1 MRTGLKTLTA
11 LLVSAAVSIVP
22 AFSAAAAEDL
32 TMHKIASYESGEY
45 NVDGGVMEIIAYNK
59 ATKYAYSVN
68 GQSGVLT
75 ALDLSVLSSNGSDI
89 DLTGRDIDIR
99 TLVEEEDPSFRY
111 GDMTSVAVSPD
122 GACLALALQAE
133 AYNER
138 GRIAVFTC
146 SEDGSLTLEGLIES
160 GVQPDMVVFADN
172 STVLTADEGEPR
184 EGYGEGVEDPAGTVT
199 IADISSMTSVLVGFE
214 AFDTE
219 AARDELTSQGVL
231 IMKGSLPSADFEP
244 EYIAVSGDKAYVTLQ
259 EANAVAVLDIP
270 GRTFEDVFPAGF
282 EDYSV
287 TPVDIDKKD
296 DAYNPAVYDSLRG
309 IRMPD
314 GITAFSI
321 GGKTY
326 LAAANEGDAREWGDE
341 DAGTF
346 YISEDERDFGD
357 GDVSPSGK
365 ITAAGSGLEGKVVFF
380 KSSDFDG
387 LDEETDYIFGGR
399 SFTVFEVTDDG
410 LREVFTSG
418 DDFEAITA
426 DLYPEF
432 YNASNDNA
440 VLDDRS
446 GKKGPEAESVTAGII
461 NGRTYVFTA
470 LERTGGVMMYD
481 VTDPSQPVF
490 ADYINTRD
498 FRSAVDG
505 SQEYEDGELDKWVTG
520 GDVAPEGLCFIPASD
535 SPTAQPLVL
544 AANEVSGTVAVYAV
558 Y

>member
-75 ALDLSVLSSNGSDI
+75 ALDLSVLSSNGLDI

-122 GACLALALQAE
+122 GAYLALALQAE

-199 IADISSMTSVLVGFE
+199 IADISSMTSVLAGFE

-270 GRTFEDVFPAGF
+270 R
-282 EDYSV
+282 
-287 TPVDIDKKD
+287 
-296 DAYNPAVYDSLRG
+296 
-309 IRMPD
+309 
-314 GITAFSI
+314 
-321 GGKTY
+321 
-326 LAAANEGDAREWGDE
+326 
-341 DAGTF
+341 
-346 YISEDERDFGD
+346 
-357 GDVSPSGK
+357 
-365 ITAAGSGLEGKVVFF
+365 
-380 KSSDFDG
+380 
-387 LDEETDYIFGGR
+387 
-399 SFTVFEVTDDG
+399 
-410 LREVFTSG
+410 
-418 DDFEAITA
+418 
-426 DLYPEF
+426 
-432 YNASNDNA
+432 
-440 VLDDRS
+440 
-446 GKKGPEAESVTAGII
+446 
-461 NGRTYVFTA
+461 
-470 LERTGGVMMYD
+470 
-481 VTDPSQPVF
+481 
-490 ADYINTRD
+490 
-498 FRSAVDG
+498 
-505 SQEYEDGELDKWVTG
+505 
-520 GDVAPEGLCFIPASD
+520 
-535 SPTAQPLVL
+535 
-544 AANEVSGTVAVYAV
+544 
-558 Y
+558 